1 MRYPGSVAIIITLR
15 VIDLEHTMTCRKTYV
30 QEIARNLLEFLAT
43 GNVEA
48 LITWLVAKSCLTG
61 SHANRDLVTAFA
73 DTVKEYAAADE
84 GDCRIL
90 WSLCT
95 ELACVAPEDAPAGDP
110 HEILPLCGVL
120 GIAAIGSLSPALTGA
135 ALTLLQD
142 ASLDRRREVR
152 EVVALGVHDLL
163 AARQEE
169 TVAGLEEWIESGS
182 WLPMR
187 AAAAGIAE
195 SELLEEP
202 ELADAALR
210 LHRKILIRVYTAG
223 ERQSEAFVALRK
235 ALGYTLG
242 RVVEALPGIGFE
254 YLRQLAAL
262 DDHDVRWIVRENLEG
277 ETLRRRYPETVRHIQ
292 ANLG

>member
-1 MRYPGSVAIIITLR
+1 
-15 VIDLEHTMTCRKTYV
+15 MTCRKTYV
-30 QEIARNLLEFLAT
+30 QEIARNLSEFLAT

-48 LITWLVAKSCLTG
+48 LIAGLVAKSCLTG

-163 AARQEE
+163 AARQERPSPGWKN
-169 TVAGLEEWIESGS
+169 GLSRGRGS
-182 WLPMR
+182 PC
-187 AAAAGIAE
+187 
-195 SELLEEP
+195 
-202 ELADAALR
+202 
-210 LHRKILIRVYTAG
+210 
-223 ERQSEAFVALRK
+223 ERQPQV
-235 ALGYTLG
+235 
-242 RVVEALPGIGFE
+242 
-254 YLRQLAAL
+254 
-262 DDHDVRWIVRENLEG
+262 
-277 ETLRRRYPETVRHIQ
+277 
-292 ANLG
+292 